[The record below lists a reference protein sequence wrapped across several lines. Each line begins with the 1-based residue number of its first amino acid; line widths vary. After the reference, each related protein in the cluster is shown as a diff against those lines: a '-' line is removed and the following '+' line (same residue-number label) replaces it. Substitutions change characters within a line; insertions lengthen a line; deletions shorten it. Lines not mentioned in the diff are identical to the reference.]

1 MLQKICF
8 PIMLLLSATIAAQTN
23 PDKHMLAMELMM
35 SKLIMAAPGNFANV
49 IGAKET
55 VQGNA
60 VFYKANLVAT
70 VTDAAEMK
78 TALAT
83 DFFGAMQTVDDHI
96 VVTPEATIYLARY
109 TDDAEFSIT
118 HMVTEAFV
126 ALPANFNKP
135 GTAAKV
141 EKTSAEIADETT
153 YVLTINN
160 IPVGRLTCNIKAGT
174 AALIIG
180 VKK

>member
-1 MLQKICF
+1 MLKKICF
-8 PIMLLLSATIAAQTN
+8 PIVLLISITVAAQTN

-35 SKLIMAAPGNFANV
+35 SKLIMAAPDNFANI

-55 VQGNA
+55 VQGST

-83 DFFGAMQTVDDHI
+83 DFFGAMQTADDHI

-118 HMVTEAFV
+118 NMVTEAFI
-126 ALPANFNKP
+126 ALPAVFNKP
-135 GTAAKV
+135 GTNAKV
-141 EKTSAEIADETT
+141 EKIAGEIVDETV
-153 YVLTINN
+153 YFLTINN
-160 IPVGRLTCNIKAGT
+160 MPVGKLTCNTKAGS